1 MVPRWRGGV
10 CVCVCVHTWWGKG
23 DVVWSFAG
31 GLGPSEGVAG
41 WQESGTPEG
50 LSASGAPKAE
60 FRLRQ
65 PIRSWGT
72 NTQNGRGAGGVGK
85 LERWRGRGL
94 RERGRRVRD
103 GPPMAWGGS
112 ELR

>member
-1 MVPRWRGGV
+1 M
-10 CVCVCVHTWWGKG
+10 CVCVHTWWGKG